1 MATEYDLE
9 ETISLPD
16 NIYEKVIDD
25 YYIIVAVKNPN
36 WLILN
41 QEEYRMFLCLKEGLT
56 IRETLENYYT
66 NYCQDEDRCLA
77 LMTSLLGQINDVNFS

>member
-66 NYCQDEDRCLA
+66 V
-77 LMTSLLGQINDVNFS
+77 MK